1 MVKFYEPER
10 PRKLS
15 NELRQVSHFN
25 QPVLMEKHPIT
36 VAQVRTAKGEKLHEC
51 VLVHPR
57 YAKEH
62 LSPSV
67 YDIITVLGYRNGRSI
82 DVLLDVPF
90 EHEGKQYGILNFKG
104 AGARALDKDP
114 YGFIHPTKWYVSA
127 KGWIPV
133 ERADAD
139 FMRCFGALKR
149 RDAYN
154 EQRDKLLPSLGIPQ
168 APHVAANPFPDALNS
183 AIYAEAGEW
192 PKHRF
197 SQLVRAFDTNMR
209 MSDITNT
216 AINPFAG
223 LDTSAMER
231 LVRALAKIDAQV
243 LIAQIRLARK
253 CLMLGI
259 AGDIDEN
266 RFFNGQFTD
275 AENYKLDPFNS
286 NGLNDSA
293 RFVINTMH
301 SSSDAI
307 TMSVQSSRMRERMHK
322 IYQDSFCRCVDSP
335 LFTRDYMQGDYV
347 YAVRTVIRNGF
358 LLKNFERIL

>member
-1 MVKFYEPER
+1 
-10 PRKLS
+10 
-15 NELRQVSHFN
+15 
-25 QPVLMEKHPIT
+25 
-36 VAQVRTAKGEKLHEC
+36 
-51 VLVHPR
+51 
-57 YAKEH
+57 
-62 LSPSV
+62 
-67 YDIITVLGYRNGRSI
+67 
-82 DVLLDVPF
+82 
-90 EHEGKQYGILNFKG
+90 
-104 AGARALDKDP
+104 
-114 YGFIHPTKWYVSA
+114 
-127 KGWIPV
+127 
-133 ERADAD
+133 
-139 FMRCFGALKR
+139 
-149 RDAYN
+149 
-154 EQRDKLLPSLGIPQ
+154 
-168 APHVAANPFPDALNS
+168 
-183 AIYAEAGEW
+183 
-192 PKHRF
+192 
-197 SQLVRAFDTNMR
+197 MR
-209 MSDITNT
+209 MSDITDT

-335 LFTRDYMQGDYV
+335 SFTKDHMQGDYV
-347 YAVRTVIRNGF
+347 YAVRTVIWNGF
-358 LLKNFERIL
+358 LLKNYERIL